1 MGKRSGD
8 PRDADI
14 ARRVRALRLQRGL
27 SQSALGSALGVTFQQ
42 VQKYESGTNRIS
54 AGRLYRIAQV
64 LDAPIPFFYASD
76 EERRGETEPRPR
88 EHDPEKA
95 CPGLDPGCAP
105 VFGERSCSANARERD
120 DDSKKSHFGPDVETD
135 FLQNSGAMRLIRA
148 YSRITDRHAR
158 QRLLRLTE
166 SLAAQ

>member
-1 MGKRSGD
+1 MGKHSGD

-27 SQSALGSALGVTFQQ
+27 SQTALGSALGVTFQQ

-54 AGRLYRIAQV
+54 AGRLYRIAQA

-76 EERRGETEPRPR
+76 EERRSKREPRP
-88 EHDPEKA
+88 
-95 CPGLDPGCAP
+95 C
-105 VFGERSCSANARERD
+105 
-120 DDSKKSHFGPDVETD
+120 DVETD

-148 YSRITDRHAR
+148 YSRITDRDTQR
-158 QRLLRLTE
+158 RLLRLTE
-166 SLAAQ
+166 SLAAR